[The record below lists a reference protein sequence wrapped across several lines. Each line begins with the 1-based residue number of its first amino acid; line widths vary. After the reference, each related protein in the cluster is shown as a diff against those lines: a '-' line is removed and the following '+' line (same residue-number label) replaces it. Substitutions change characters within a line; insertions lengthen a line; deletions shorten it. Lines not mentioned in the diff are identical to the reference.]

1 MMPLL
6 KICASLFLL
15 FSFFPVQ
22 ASPTDSASDGVSQSL
37 SSKPALAKEPYS
49 HTRFEALQA
58 EGEVVLIDVYA
69 TWCSTCAKQQ
79 AVLESYRKANPGKQF
94 VILEID
100 FDKNKDLVRHFRAPR
115 QSTLLIYKGKEQ
127 FWFSVAE
134 TRPDVIAAELDKA
147 INFKPKS

>member
-15 FSFFPVQ
+15 FTFFPVHALQ
-22 ASPTDSASDGVSQSL
+22 ADSTSDGFSHSL
-37 SSKPALAKEPYS
+37 SPKPALEKEPYS
-49 HTRFEALQA
+49 HARFEALQA
-58 EGEVVLIDVYA
+58 EGKVVLIDVYA

-79 AVLESYRKANPGKQF
+79 TVLEGYRKANPDKKF
-94 VILEID
+94 TILEID